1 MRVRWSVIGGGSPE
15 TFSWFLAFSL
25 FLRKRSGSSRGS
37 FMYLLELELIHY
49 IGWRPGSKSC
59 NKNRKECWSEGSP
72 RPRVQRT
79 RPVVG
84 VTVIVFQIPVTGKLD
99 TTPCCTDTAP
109 WSAFCNLEN

>member
-1 MRVRWSVIGGGSPE
+1 MRVRWSAIGGGSPE
-15 TFSWFLAFSL
+15 TFSWFLAFNL

-37 FMYLLELELIHY
+37 FMSLLELELIHY
-49 IGWRPGSKSC
+49 VRLASGSKSY

-84 VTVIVFQIPVTGKLD
+84 VTVNAFQIQLLEVGHGPVLH
-99 TTPCCTDTAP
+99 
-109 WSAFCNLEN
+109 

>member
-1 MRVRWSVIGGGSPE
+1 MS
-15 TFSWFLAFSL
+15 
-25 FLRKRSGSSRGS
+25 
-37 FMYLLELELIHY
+37 LLELELIHY
-49 IGWRPGSKSC
+49 VRLASGSKSC

-84 VTVIVFQIPVTGKLD
+84 VAVIVFPDPSYWKLD
-99 TTPCCTDTAP
+99 TAPCCTDTAP